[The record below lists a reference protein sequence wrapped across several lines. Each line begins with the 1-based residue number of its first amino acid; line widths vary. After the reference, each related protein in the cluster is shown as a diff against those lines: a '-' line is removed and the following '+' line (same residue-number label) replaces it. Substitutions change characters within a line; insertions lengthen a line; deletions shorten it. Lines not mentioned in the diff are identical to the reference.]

1 MAGTQRL
8 AYFVA
13 GTDTDVGKTL
23 VSCALLGAAA
33 AAGYSTLGMKPV
45 AAGASATQQGLRN
58 DDAMQLHEVS
68 TLKLAYEQINPV
80 CLPEPASP
88 HIAAALAGRKIT
100 VERLSGFCRGVLAQ
114 RADLTLIE
122 GAGGWRV
129 PLNDREYL
137 SDLAKALKLPVLLVV
152 GMRLGC
158 LNHALLTAE
167 ALARDGLTLA
177 GWIANRIDPGLQHY
191 EQNRDTLLRDFD
203 VPLLAEIPYL
213 PTPARA
219 SEAQR
224 CFAVDQL
231 FGKPAVMP

>member
-1 MAGTQRL
+1 MADIQRL

-45 AAGASATQQGLRN
+45 AAGASSTQQGLRN
-58 DDAMQLHEVS
+58 DDAIQLHAAS

-80 CLPEPASP
+80 CLPEAASP
-88 HIAAALAGRKIT
+88 HIAAALAGRKVS

-177 GWIANRIDPGLQHY
+177 GWIANRIDPGLHHY
-191 EQNRDTLLRDFD
+191 EQNRDTLLQRFEA
-203 VPLLAEIPYL
+203 PLVAEIPHL
-213 PTPARA
+213 AAPLRTADARH
-219 SEAQR
+219 

-231 FGKPAVMP
+231 FGKPAARL

>member
-1 MAGTQRL
+1 MTSTQRL
-8 AYFVA
+8 AYFVT

-45 AAGASATQQGLRN
+45 AAGAGITEQGLRN
-58 DDAMQLHEVS
+58 DDAMQLHAAS

-88 HIAAALAGRKIT
+88 HIAAALAGRKVS

-129 PLNDREYL
+129 PLNEREYL

-191 EQNRDTLLRDFD
+191 EQNRATLLRQFD
-203 VPLLAEIPYL
+203 APLLAEIPFL
-213 PTPARA
+213 PGPACA
-219 SEAQR
+219 AEAQH

-231 FGKPAVMP
+231 FGKLPGRL

>member
-1 MAGTQRL
+1 
-8 AYFVA
+8 
-13 GTDTDVGKTL
+13 
-23 VSCALLGAAA
+23 
-33 AAGYSTLGMKPV
+33 
-45 AAGASATQQGLRN
+45 
-58 DDAMQLHEVS
+58 
-68 TLKLAYEQINPV
+68 
-80 CLPEPASP
+80 
-88 HIAAALAGRKIT
+88 
-100 VERLSGFCRGVLAQ
+100 
-114 RADLTLIE
+114 
-122 GAGGWRV
+122 
-129 PLNDREYL
+129 
-137 SDLAKALKLPVLLVV
+137 VV

-177 GWIANRIDPGLQHY
+177 GWIANRIDPGLLHY